1 MTTIERSADEG
12 FLLEEEFDFVS
23 ESLDLPTKIKPPS
36 TADDNGNIYS
46 ISINNVVLDYPRK
59 KKGVGLFREFLTGR
73 MKKTPH
79 KERWFRA
86 LDGIN
91 LDVKKG
97 EVIGIIGPNGS
108 GKSTLLRVIAGIYAP
123 DDGSVEVE
131 GRITLLA
138 GIGTGFNR
146 DLTGRENIKLSG
158 SIFGFDSKSISDME
172 EEIIDFSGIREFIDD
187 PIRTYSAGMRAR
199 LGFAI
204 ISNLEPDI
212 LLLDE
217 VMSVGDHEFR
227 KKSRAKI
234 DELVQGD
241 ATVVIVSHSKSIL
254 KNMCDKVY
262 GLHNGGIVTDG
273 DPESAFDFYES
284 EKE

>member
-23 ESLDLPTKIKPPS
+23 ESLDLPSKIKSPS

-59 KKGVGLFREFLTGR
+59 KKGVGLFREILTGR
-73 MKKTPH
+73 MKKIPH

-86 LDGIN
+86 LNGIN
-91 LDVKKG
+91 LDVEKG
-97 EVIGIIGPNGS
+97 EVVGIIGPNGS

-123 DDGSVEVE
+123 DEGSVEVE

-138 GIGTGFNR
+138 GIGTGFNK

-158 SIFGFDSKSISDME
+158 SIFGFDSRSISDME

-273 DPESAFDFYES
+273 DPESAFEFYES

>member
-1 MTTIERSADEG
+1 MTTIDRSADEG

-23 ESLDLPTKIKPPS
+23 ESLDLPTKIKSPS

-273 DPESAFDFYES
+273 DPESAFEFYES

>member
-1 MTTIERSADEG
+1 MNDKA
-12 FLLEEEFDFVS
+12 
-23 ESLDLPTKIKPPS
+23 
-36 TADDNGNIYS
+36 
-46 ISINNVVLDYPRK
+46 ISVQGVVLDYPRK
-59 KKGVGLFREFLTGR
+59 KKGAGFLREILTGR
-73 MKKTPH
+73 FKKTPV
-79 KERWFRA
+79 KDRWFRA
-86 LDGIN
+86 LNGIN
-91 LDVKKG
+91 IEIKRG
-97 EVIGIIGPNGS
+97 EVIGIMGPNGS

-123 DDGSVEVE
+123 DEGAVEVE

-138 GIGTGFNR
+138 GIGTGFNQ
-146 DLTGRENIKLSG
+146 DLTGRENIKLTG
-158 SIFGFDSKSISDME
+158 SIYGFDSKSIAEME
-172 EEIIDFSGIREFIDD
+172 EGIIDFSGIRDFIDD

-227 KKSRAKI
+227 KKSRARI

-241 ATVVIVSHSKSIL
+241 ATVVIVSHSKSIM
-254 KNMCDKVY
+254 KSMCDKVY
-262 GLHNGGIVTDG
+262 GLQDGKIVTDG
-273 DPESAFDFYES
+273 DAESAFDFYES

>member
-1 MTTIERSADEG
+1 MNESA
-12 FLLEEEFDFVS
+12 
-23 ESLDLPTKIKPPS
+23 
-36 TADDNGNIYS
+36 
-46 ISINNVVLDYPRK
+46 ISIKDVALDYPRK
-59 KKGVGLFREFLTGR
+59 KKGVGLLREFITGR
-73 MKKTPH
+73 FKKIPR
-79 KERWFRA
+79 KDRWFRA
-86 LDGIN
+86 LNGIN
-91 LDVKKG
+91 LEVTRG
-97 EVIGIIGPNGS
+97 EVVGIMGPNGS

-123 DDGSVEVE
+123 DEGSVEVE

-138 GIGTGFNR
+138 GIGTGFNQ
-146 DLTGRENIKLSG
+146 DLTGRENIKLTG

-187 PIRTYSAGMRAR
+187 PIRTYSAGIRAR

-227 KKSRAKI
+227 KKSRARI

-254 KNMCDKVY
+254 QSMCDRVY
-262 GLHNGGIVTDG
+262 GINNGEIVTDG
-273 DPESAFDFYES
+273 ELASAFEFYES

>member
-1 MTTIERSADEG
+1 MKNSA
-12 FLLEEEFDFVS
+12 
-23 ESLDLPTKIKPPS
+23 
-36 TADDNGNIYS
+36 
-46 ISINNVVLDYPRK
+46 ISVQNVALDYPRK
-59 KKGVGLFREFLTGR
+59 KKGTGLIREIITRRF
-73 MKKTPH
+73 KKIPR

-86 LDGIN
+86 LNEIN
-91 LDVKKG
+91 LEIKKG
-97 EVIGIIGPNGS
+97 EVVGIMGPNGS

-123 DDGSVEVE
+123 DEGSVEVE

-138 GIGTGFNR
+138 GIGTGFNQ
-146 DLTGRENIKLSG
+146 DLTGRENIKLTG
-158 SIFGFDSKSISDME
+158 SIFGFDVKSINSME
-172 EEIIDFSGIREFIDD
+172 EEIIDFAGIRDFIDD

-204 ISNLEPDI
+204 ISNLEPDV

-227 KKSRAKI
+227 KKSRARI
-234 DELVQGD
+234 EELVKGD

-254 KNMCDKVY
+254 KSMCDKVY
-262 GLHNGGIVTDG
+262 GIEKGKIVTDG
-273 DPESAFDFYES
+273 NLDSAFEFYES